1 MKTPR
6 ELILERHRTAEA
18 QLEKIRPEDLAAYAL
33 GSLAQPV
40 SERCATSWL
49 AWGVGEFW
57 RESLRPWRRAW
68 LGMGALWLVIL
79 AVNMAGKNPHRNFLA
94 AAPSP
99 SPEVRTALREQ
110 KELMVQ
116 LLEPSGP
123 VILSRPETPG
133 PRSERRQIA
142 LAA

>member
-6 ELILERHRTAEA
+6 ELILERHRNAEA
-18 QLEKIRPEDLAAYAL
+18 QLEKIRAEDLAAYVL
-33 GSLAQPV
+33 GWPAQPV
-40 SERCATSWL
+40 SERCATSRL
-49 AWGVGEFW
+49 ARGIAEFW
-57 RESLRPWRRAW
+57 QESLRPWRKAW
-68 LGMGALWLVIL
+68 LGMAALWLIIL
-79 AVNMAGKNPHRNFLA
+79 AVNLAGKEPHRNSFA
-94 AAPSP
+94 SAPSP

-123 VILSRPETPG
+123 VILSRPKTPG
-133 PRSERRQIA
+133 PRSERRQMV